1 MKKMV
6 RVYYTTFVDVEYDT
20 DSFENEQDMLD
31 YAEENADEFL
41 YPQDVID
48 NLSKQVGESE
58 IIDI

>member
-1 MKKMV
+1 MKKVV

-20 DSFENEQDMLD
+20 DSFENEQGMID